1 MNNQAEPIKEL
12 TAERALKMG
21 QNSYRYAKNFPKQ
34 RKKAKGFVSNEQK
47 GEKLSTQKIQ
57 NKRLSKLHPW
67 CSPAK
72 WYRLV

>member
-12 TAERALKMG
+12 TAERAIKNG
-21 QNSYRYAKNFPKQ
+21 TEQPQVCKNFPKQ
-34 RKKAKGFVSNEQK
+34 RKKQRALLVMNKK

-57 NKRLSKLHPW
+57 NIRLSKLHPW

-72 WYRLV
+72 W